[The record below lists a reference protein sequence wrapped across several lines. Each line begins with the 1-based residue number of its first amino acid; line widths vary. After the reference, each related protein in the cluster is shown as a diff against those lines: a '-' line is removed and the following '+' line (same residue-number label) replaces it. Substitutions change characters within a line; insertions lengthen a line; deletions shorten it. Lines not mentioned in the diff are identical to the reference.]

1 MDSDQSSGKSGL
13 VSRTIG
19 AIKWGY
25 FGISLRIVLQMASQ
39 IALTRL
45 LGPEAF
51 GVVAAAVLVV
61 LIAGIFAEMGLSI
74 AIVQAERFESQD
86 IRCAFS
92 RAIMSTLVVIAVI
105 LASADLIA
113 VVFENPR
120 VAPVLRWMTLALV
133 FQVLGAVSLGLLKRR
148 FDMKSVQIAHLT
160 SYLIGYFLVGITCAW
175 FGAGEWSL
183 VAAWVSQT
191 FVASV
196 IQFARAPHD
205 VRPTLRSGNAP
216 LTGFGLRVTVAN
228 LANWS
233 IENIDSAMV
242 GRAFGTTTLGA
253 YSIAYNLVRT
263 PVNHIVFSL
272 QQVLQPFIARS
283 RDDSQMMRKAYLS
296 LVWMVALVTM
306 PMFFG
311 LGVLAPTVIE
321 ALYGVAWLEAA
332 PILVPLAFAMPM
344 QALQAVG
351 GPVLWGSGN
360 IVREIR
366 VSFAMVAIMVVILGF
381 ASGFTAVV
389 MAWGVFVAY
398 LIRSLWVTACAAR
411 IVGSSVQE
419 VLSMLVG
426 GLIVGSLVAAVL
438 YAANVWLVRIGVPP
452 IARLATAIIVGA
464 LLLPTVIVVLARAV
478 IPSELSDILRNLVRR
493 LPVRIQPWCESRI
506 LKEAPSRP

>member
-13 VSRTIG
+13 VNRTIG

-25 FGISLRIVLQMASQ
+25 LGISLRIVLQLVAQ

-51 GVVAAAVLVV
+51 GVVAAAVLVI
-61 LIAGIFAEMGLSI
+61 LIAGIFAEMGLSV
-74 AIVQAERFESQD
+74 AIVQADRFESQD
-86 IRCAFS
+86 IRCAYS
-92 RAIMSTLVVIAVI
+92 RAILSTLVVSAII

-113 VVFENPR
+113 ILFENPR

-133 FQVLGAVSLGLLKRR
+133 FQVLGTVSLGLLKRR
-148 FDMKSVQIAHLT
+148 FDIKSVQIAHLT

-175 FGAGEWSL
+175 MGAGEWSL
-183 VAAWVSQT
+183 VAAWISQT

-205 VRPTLRSGNAP
+205 LRPTLRSGNAP
-216 LTGFGLRVTVAN
+216 LTAFGLRATVAN

-242 GRAFGTTTLGA
+242 GRSFGTTTLGA

-283 RDDSQMMRKAYLS
+283 RDDPKIMRKAYLA

-306 PMFFG
+306 PMFIG

-321 ALYGVAWLEAA
+321 ALYGSAWLAAA
-332 PILVPLAFAMPM
+332 PILVPLALAMPL

-360 IVREIR
+360 IAREIR
-366 VSFAMVAIMVVILGF
+366 VSFSMVAIMVVILGF
-381 ASGFTAVV
+381 ASGFTAVA
-389 MAWGVFVAY
+389 MAWGVFAAY
-398 LIRSLWVTACAAR
+398 LIRAVWVTACAAQ
-411 IVGSSVQE
+411 IVGSSVRE
-419 VLSMLVG
+419 SLSMLLG
-426 GLIVGSLVAAVL
+426 GLLVGILVAAVL
-438 YAANVWLVRIGVPP
+438 YVTNVWLLRIGVPP

-464 LLLPTVIVVLARAV
+464 LLCPAVIVVLARAV
-478 IPSELSDILRNLVRR
+478 IPSELSDILLNLVRR
-493 LPVRIQPWCESRI
+493 LPTRFQPWCESRI
-506 LKEAPSRP
+506 LKVAPTRP